1 MSENWQKAT
10 RTSNLGTPRLTYL
23 VVNREDEGDWDSE
36 GNDHRESNSDFA
48 KSILLLQACGVD
60 MYDIG
65 QVSGSRYTVAATANT
80 CPLGEGESI
89 GDGNRNT
96 FLSAYLSDNLGFSVE
111 VWNARLRS
119 DDIYYD

>member
-23 VVNREDEGDWDSE
+23 VVNREDEGDWDDGE
-36 GNDHRESNSDFA
+36 GSHTESNSDFA
-48 KSILLLQACGVD
+48 KSILLLQARGVD
-60 MYDIG
+60 FYDIG
-65 QVSGSRYTVAATANT
+65 QVVGSRYTVAASANT

-89 GDGNRNT
+89 GDGSKNQ
-96 FLSAYLSDNLGFSVE
+96 FLSDYLSEELGFSVE

-119 DDIYYD
+119 DDISYD